1 MSATDP
7 GQLILADSPTLVAW
21 LLLALLAAVILAPVL
36 FAAAVPPAKR
46 PSGPPRIYLKDPSVL
61 ICGQSSTGWSCRPA
75 WMVTAF
81 LSDNSRDDCTE

>member
-1 MSATDP
+1 MRP
-7 GQLILADSPTLVAW
+7 
-21 LLLALLAAVILAPVL
+21 LLLAVLVALLGAASL
-36 FAAAVPPAKR
+36 AAVPPAKK

-81 LSDNSRDDCTE
+81 LTENSRDDCTE